1 MGSLIK
7 LKITFYEKYKY
18 KNAST
23 QDFQNVCEQISGT
36 DLKYFFDQWIFDGTG
51 RPDYIY
57 SWKYDDFNG
66 EKNSGVYMVRINLKQ
81 TQKDRDVYKMP
92 VQIVIRTETGV
103 EEFTIFNESREQLF
117 EQPVKGIPAEVL
129 IDNNNLILKKIEMEE
144 YKN

>member
-1 MGSLIK
+1 M
-7 LKITFYEKYKY
+7 
-18 KNAST
+18 
-23 QDFQNVCEQISGT
+23 
-36 DLKYFFDQWIFDGTG
+36 KYFFDQWIFDGTG